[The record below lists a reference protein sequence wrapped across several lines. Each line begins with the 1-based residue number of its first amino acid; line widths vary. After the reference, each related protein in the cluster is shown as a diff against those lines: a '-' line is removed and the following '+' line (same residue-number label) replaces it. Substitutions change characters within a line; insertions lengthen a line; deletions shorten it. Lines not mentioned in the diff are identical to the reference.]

1 MRIRGSTRVIIPRG
15 TLATSLYAIDVE
27 LDLVVSGN
35 TCRRCCYTSPRITF
49 TTTSHSTS
57 GQQGAA
63 HTTYMWVPVLWRNGR
78 VAIPSGRA
86 RQSSSV
92 FEPRSFQVHHLGE
105 SCMRDSAAHS
115 VVGAQSSSF
124 DSS

>member
-1 MRIRGSTRVIIPRG
+1 MFPTNNLYNDIKLKLGSQG
-15 TLATSLYAIDVE
+15 TAY
-27 LDLVVSGN
+27 
-35 TCRRCCYTSPRITF
+35 
-49 TTTSHSTS
+49 
-57 GQQGAA
+57 
-63 HTTYMWVPVLWRNGR
+63 TTYMSVPVLWRNGR

-92 FEPRSFQVHHLGE
+92 FEPRSFQVYHLGE

-115 VVGAQSSSF
+115 VVGAQFSSF